1 MSQFAEPKC
10 LARLE
15 WKNFGKNL
23 ENLEGQCELSRK
35 DSGPSSGPA
44 LLQLLWSWCA
54 WVAERQAQDM
64 LISLEVF
71 SFPFYGDSQLSEAS
85 SAQTQ

>member
-1 MSQFAEPKC
+1 MNSAGRTAVPPT
-10 LARLE
+10 A
-15 WKNFGKNL
+15 
-23 ENLEGQCELSRK
+23 
-35 DSGPSSGPA
+35 SSGPA

-71 SFPFYGDSQLSEAS
+71 SLPFYGDSQLSEAS

>member
-15 WKNFGKNL
+15 WENFGENL

-35 DSGPSSGPA
+35 DSGPSDS
-44 LLQLLWSWCA
+44 LLWTCSASAAVELVCMGGRKA
-54 WVAERQAQDM
+54 GTRHAHI
-64 LISLEVF
+64 LGSVF
-71 SFPFYGDSQLSEAS
+71 PPVLWRLPAV
-85 SAQTQ
+85 